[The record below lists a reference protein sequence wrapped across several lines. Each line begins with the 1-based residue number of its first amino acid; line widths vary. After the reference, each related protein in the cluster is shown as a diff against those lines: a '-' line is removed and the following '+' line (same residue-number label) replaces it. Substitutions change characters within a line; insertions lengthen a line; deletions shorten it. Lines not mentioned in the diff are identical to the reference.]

1 MNRLLEAGQAFIW
14 TDECEVAFE
23 DLKAALTGEE
33 IMAFQRDEG
42 PFILDTDASDYGIG
56 GVLSQMQYDERLDKE
71 LERPISFASKSLTK
85 TQRRYCVTRR
95 ELLAVVTFIQ
105 HFKQYLLGRKFVIRT
120 DHSALRWVLS
130 LFLNPENQLARWIEI
145 LSQYDFTVIYR
156 RGIKHSN
163 ANFLSRVGESSS
175 CDCYDGQTILADL
188 LCSGCTDCLKKHEQ
202 WSSFLQADN
211 VVPMKLNRADIW
223 IENSNR
229 SFMGWNYLGL
239 KYILECLDWLFCVV
253 LLSVIRFPGHW
264 IKSLQR
270 LRINRHRNEQ
280 LQVQN
285 VTLNSRKTGEVKH
298 QFNFKMPSYSTGY
311 TSVDLAKLQKNN
323 PEVGTVIKWL
333 EENHD
338 RPPRETVTSQS
349 PLIRHLWLLWS
360 QLVLIDGVLYKIW
373 YPKSSEQSSLQLVAP
388 RSTWK
393 ELLEATHNSKFAGH

>member
-1 MNRLLEAGQAFIW
+1 MR
-14 TDECEVAFE
+14 
-23 DLKAALTGEE
+23 
-33 IMAFQRDEG
+33 
-42 PFILDTDASDYGIG
+42 
-56 GVLSQMQYDERLDKE
+56 YDERLDKE

-120 DHSALRWVLS
+120 DHSTLRWVLS
-130 LFLNPENQLARWIEI
+130 FKEPENQLARWIKI

-163 ANFLSRVGESSS
+163 ADFLSRVGESSS

-211 VVPMKLNRADIW
+211 VVLMKLNRADIW

-239 KYILECLDWLFCVV
+239 KYILDSLDWLFCVV

-264 IKSLQR
+264 VKSLQR
-270 LRINRHRNEQ
+270 LRINHHRNEQ

-285 VTLNSRKTGEVKH
+285 VTLNSGKTGEVKH
-298 QFNFKMPSYSTGY
+298 QFNFKMPSYFFGY
-311 TSVDLAKLQKNN
+311 TSVDLAKLLKND